1 MVFEDAHWIN
11 PTSRELLDLTVERVR
26 GLPVLLIVTSR
37 PEFHHTWANQP
48 QVTML
53 MLNRLDRPDR
63 VALVTQIAG
72 RKALP
77 DEVID
82 QIADRT
88 DGVALFIEELTK
100 SVLESGLLR
109 DGGDCYLLDRALPPL
124 AIPTS
129 LHASLLARLDRLG
142 SVRHLAQI
150 GAAVGREFSYELLR
164 AVSRI
169 PEDELQANLSRV
181 DASELVFQ
189 HGTPPDA
196 VYSFK
201 HALIREAA
209 HGSLLRETRRRL
221 HAQIA
226 EALETHSP
234 EMMGSQPAVFAQ
246 HYAEAGIVERS
257 AAFWGTAGRR
267 SGTRSAMAEAA
278 AQFQKALDQL
288 ALLPNDSIRQR
299 QELEFYGALGAA
311 LRAVKG
317 VAAPETGHAYA
328 RARALWEQ
336 LGSPAEYLHVPY
348 GQSRHYMIRG
358 ELDLSRRLD
367 EDLLRLSRKRND
379 SGSLILGHL
388 SSGQNLCYVDK
399 FALSRFHLEEALR
412 LYDPHSHRLLAHQ
425 AGLHPLVLSRAFLG
439 IVLLCLGFPDQA
451 WERSSAGVAEARR
464 LAHPPFLAASLS
476 DGARL
481 VSLVGDNA
489 VLDEWANQLVAVA
502 TEQFPAVAC
511 TGQDLLRLG

>member
-169 PEDELQANLSRV
+169 PEDELQANLSRL

-388 SSGQNLCYVDK
+388 KTYVMLTSLPCPASIWKRRYGFMIHIHTACLPIRRDSIPWSYHGR
-399 FALSRFHLEEALR
+399 FWGLSFCV
-412 LYDPHSHRLLAHQ
+412 S
-425 AGLHPLVLSRAFLG
+425 AFPTKRG
-439 IVLLCLGFPDQA
+439 
-451 WERSSAGVAEARR
+451 SA
-464 LAHPPFLAASLS
+464 
-476 DGARL
+476 
-481 VSLVGDNA
+481 A
-489 VLDEWANQLVAVA
+489 VQ
-502 TEQFPAVAC
+502 
-511 TGQDLLRLG
+511 GSLRLGDWLIRHFWLRVCQTAPGWFLLSETTLSWMSGQTSWSL